1 MAFSNCKICVI
12 DKIMMSYT
20 DSIFGWFFQLHS
32 HTYSTGWLRNA
43 GPTKAAI
50 ASHQRPIRISN
61 PTMRTGSKCE
71 DLKSNAV
78 RFGGF
83 EMTSYTNKSLLN

>member
-1 MAFSNCKICVI
+1 MSFKIGFLY
-12 DKIMMSYT
+12 SPFLLT
-20 DSIFGWFFQLHS
+20 IFDWLFALHS
-32 HTYSTGWLRNA
+32 HAYSAGWLRNA
-43 GPTKAAI
+43 SPTKAAI
-50 ASHQRPIRISN
+50 ASHQRTIRISN
-61 PTMRTGSKCE
+61 PTTRTGSKCE